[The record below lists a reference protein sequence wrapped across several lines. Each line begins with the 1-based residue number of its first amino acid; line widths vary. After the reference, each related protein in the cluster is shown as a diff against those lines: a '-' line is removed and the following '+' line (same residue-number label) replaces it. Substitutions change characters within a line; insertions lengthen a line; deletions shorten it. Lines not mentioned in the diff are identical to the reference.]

1 MGAEIWKARYKFVFG
16 PITQRQFHFID
27 DNVYRSDDGTYELSG
42 EVYRGLRQKMG
53 ELEKLY
59 GPEFKSLF
67 RAFGKEIRKGKG
79 HLSFRIF
86 V

>member
-1 MGAEIWKARYKFVFG
+1 MGAEIWKARYRFVFG
-16 PITQRQFHFID
+16 PVAQGQFRFID
-27 DNVYRSDDGTYELSG
+27 DNVYRSDDGTYELSS
-42 EVYRGLRQKMG
+42 EDYRGLRQKME

-59 GPEFKSLF
+59 GAELKPLF
-67 RAFGKEIRKGKG
+67 QVFGKEIRKGKG